1 MPSLTLA
8 IPQELK
14 EKMQQF
20 PEINWS
26 EVARQAII
34 EKTKRLERMNQLL
47 QNSTLNETEVLE
59 FGNSIKKQVFQKHQ
73 GSLSWNSLW
82 MPTFSSPLF

>member
-1 MPSLTLA
+1 MPSLTLT

-34 EKTKRLERMNQLL
+34 EKTKHLERMNQLL
-47 QNSTLNETEVLE
+47 QNRTLDETEALE
-59 FGNSIKKQVFQKHQ
+59 LGSAIKKQVFQKHQ
-73 GSLSWNSLW
+73 GSL
-82 MPTFSSPLF
+82 

>member
-34 EKTKRLERMNQLL
+34 EKTALLERMNELL
-47 QNSTLNETEVLE
+47 KNSMLDETDTLAL
-59 FGNSIKKQVFQKHQ
+59 GSSIKKAVFQKHQ
-73 GSLSWNSLW
+73 GSS
-82 MPTFSSPLF
+82 

>member
-20 PEINWS
+20 PEINGS

-34 EKTKRLERMNQLL
+34 EKTKRLEQMNQLL
-47 QNSTLNETEVLE
+47 QNSTLDETEVLE
-59 FGNSIKKQVFQKHQ
+59 LGRSIKKQVFQKHQ
-73 GSLSWNSLW
+73 GS
-82 MPTFSSPLF
+82 F